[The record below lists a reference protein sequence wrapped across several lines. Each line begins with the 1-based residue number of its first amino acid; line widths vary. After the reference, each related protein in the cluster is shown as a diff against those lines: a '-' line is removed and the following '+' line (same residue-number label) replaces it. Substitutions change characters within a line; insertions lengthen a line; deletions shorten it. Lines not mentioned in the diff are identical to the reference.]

1 MRNSNAEN
9 RTRCA
14 VPGSTSQPADR
25 RVRRAGAGAFGTASH
40 TGSVTAPATSP
51 LPDAQTR
58 SQGIALRRGLAL
70 LGMTLVV
77 PGSAQLAG
85 GNERLGRIAIRVW
98 LTLIALAVLFGVLFL
113 TFRAFAIG
121 LYANPITLQALR
133 WATLVLGFG
142 WAALFVNAW
151 RIANPAALG
160 PRGRVVIPG
169 IAFVMALVIG
179 FGSWSLAAAF
189 DAQSRLFGNVFTG
202 GGKSETSDGRYNVLL
217 LGGDAGAD
225 RDGLRP
231 DTMIVASIDADT
243 GRTVLFS
250 LPRNMQWAPFPDS
263 SPLKKLYPNGY
274 WCKDQSC
281 LLNAVYTL
289 GTNNK
294 KLYPGVKNPGVQAT
308 KEVIG
313 NILGLQINYWA
324 LVDLKGFQAL
334 IDAVGGINLDVARK
348 VPIGGG
354 TDLTTGKKFP
364 IKGYIGPGK
373 NLHLNGYNALW
384 FARSREGSTDY
395 ERMARQK
402 CVLNAMA
409 KQLNPLTVV
418 TKFQEIAK
426 AGEEIVATDLPTSQ
440 IGTML
445 DLAQKG
451 RSLALSSVSFAP
463 PLIRPVKPDFAKIR
477 EIVTT
482 KIEAAEAADKKPAK
496 ETTTAPA
503 PNGSTS
509 STPKPKPTT
518 TTVKTQTD
526 DLDSVCTVS

>member
-1 MRNSNAEN
+1 M
-9 RTRCA
+9 
-14 VPGSTSQPADR
+14 
-25 RVRRAGAGAFGTASH
+25 TALE
-40 TGSVTAPATSP
+40 TSP

-58 SQGIALRRGLAL
+58 SQGIALRRGLAM
-70 LGMTLVV
+70 LGMTLIV

-85 GNERLGRIAIRVW
+85 GNERLGRFAFRVW
-98 LTLIALAVLFGVLFL
+98 QVLIALVVLFVILL
-113 TFRAFAIG
+113 LAFRAFAIG
-121 LYANPITLQALR
+121 LYANPITLQLLR

-142 WAALFVNAW
+142 WALLFVNAW
-151 RIANPAALG
+151 RIANPSAQG
-160 PRGRVVIPG
+160 PRAKIVIPG
-169 IAFVMALVIG
+169 IAFAMALIVA
-179 FGSWSLAAAF
+179 FGSWTLAGAF
-189 DAQSRLFGNVFTG
+189 NAQSQLFGTVFTG
-202 GGKSETSDGRYNVLL
+202 GGKADSSKGRYNVLL

-225 RDGLRP
+225 RTGLRP
-231 DTMIVASIDADT
+231 DTMMVASIDANT

-250 LPRNMQWAPFPDS
+250 LPRNLQWAPFPDS

-289 GTNNK
+289 AMNHK
-294 KLYPGVKNPGVQAT
+294 DLYPGVKDPGVQAT

-313 NILGLQINYWA
+313 NILGLDINYWA
-324 LVDLKGFQAL
+324 LIDLKGFKTL
-334 IDAVGGINLDVARK
+334 IDAVGGINVDVARK

-373 NLHLNGYNALW
+373 DLHLDGYHALW

-451 RSLALSSVSFAP
+451 RSLPLSSVSFTP
-463 PLIRPVKPDFAKIR
+463 PLILPLKPDFAKIR
-477 EIVTT
+477 EVVQQ
-482 KIEAAEAADKKPAK
+482 KIAASEAADAKPADNK
-496 ETTTAPA
+496 PTTTAPDGT
-503 PNGSTS
+503 PSGSPKTS
-509 STPKPKPTT
+509 PSTTK
-518 TTVKTQTD
+518 VKTQTD
-526 DLDSVCTVS
+526 DLDEVCTVS

>member
-1 MRNSNAEN
+1 M
-9 RTRCA
+9 
-14 VPGSTSQPADR
+14 
-25 RVRRAGAGAFGTASH
+25 TALE
-40 TGSVTAPATSP
+40 TSP
-51 LPDAQTR
+51 LPDAQLR
-58 SQGIALRRGLAL
+58 SQGIALRRGLTM
-70 LGMTLVV
+70 LGMTLIV

-85 GNERLGRIAIRVW
+85 GNERLGRTAVRIW
-98 LTLIALAVLFGVLFL
+98 LTLIALAALFGVLFL
-113 TFRAFAIG
+113 TFRSFAIG
-121 LYANPITLQALR
+121 LYANPITLQLLR
-133 WATLVLGFG
+133 WASLVLGLG
-142 WAALFVNAW
+142 WALLFVNAW
-151 RIANPAALG
+151 RIANPPALG

-169 IAFVMALVIG
+169 IAFVLALVVG
-179 FGSWSLAAAF
+179 FGSWNLAAAF

-202 GGKSETSDGRYNVLL
+202 GGKAETNNGRYNVLL

-225 RDGLRP
+225 REGLRP
-231 DTMIVASIDADT
+231 DTMIVASIDANT

-250 LPRNMQWAPFPDS
+250 LPRNLQWAPFPDS

-289 GTNNK
+289 ATNHKN
-294 KLYPGVKNPGVQAT
+294 LYPGVKNPGVQAT

-313 NILGLQINYWA
+313 NILGLDINYWA

-354 TDLTTGKKFP
+354 TDLTTGRKYP
-364 IKGYIGPGK
+364 IKGYVGPGK
-373 NLHLNGYNALW
+373 NLHLDGYHALW

-395 ERMARQK
+395 ERMSRQK

-409 KQLNPLTVV
+409 KQLNPVTVL

-440 IGTML
+440 LGTML

-451 RSLALSSVSFAP
+451 RSLPLSSVSFAP

-477 EIVTT
+477 QIVSQ
-482 KIEAAEAADKKPAK
+482 KIAASQAAGDKPAK
-496 ETTTAPA
+496 A
-503 PNGSTS
+503 STS
-509 STPKPKPTT
+509 PAAAPSGSSSPKPSATATAKA
-518 TTVKTQTD
+518 KTQTD
-526 DLDSVCTVS
+526 DLDDVCTVS

>member
-1 MRNSNAEN
+1 MRNSNVKNRPLGPRTVAEG
-9 RTRCA
+9 RTAR
-14 VPGSTSQPADR
+14 TSASR
-25 RVRRAGAGAFGTASH
+25 AGAFGTGGH
-40 TGSVTAPATSP
+40 TGSVTALETSP
-51 LPDAQTR
+51 LPDAQIR

-70 LGMTLVV
+70 LGMTLIV

-85 GNERLGRIAIRVW
+85 GNERLGRVAMRIW

-121 LYANPITLQALR
+121 LYANPITLQVLR
-133 WATLVLGFG
+133 WASLVLGLG
-142 WAALFVNAW
+142 WALLFVNAW
-151 RIANPAALG
+151 RIANPPALG
-160 PRGRVVIPG
+160 PRGRVVVPG
-169 IAFVMALVIG
+169 IAFVMALVVG
-179 FGSWSLAAAF
+179 YGSWTLAAAF
-189 DAQSRLFGNVFTG
+189 EAQSRLFGNVFTG
-202 GGKSETSDGRYNVLL
+202 GGKAETTGGRYNVLL

-225 RDGLRP
+225 REGLRP
-231 DTMIVASIDADT
+231 DTMMVASIDANT
-243 GRTVLFS
+243 GRTVLFG
-250 LPRNMQWAPFPDS
+250 LPRNLQWAPFPDS

-289 GTNNK
+289 AMSHKN
-294 KLYPGVKNPGVQAT
+294 LYPGVKNPGVQAT

-313 NILGLQINYWA
+313 NILGLDINYWA
-324 LVDLKGFQAL
+324 LVDLKGFQQL
-334 IDAVGGINLDVARK
+334 IDAVGGINVDVARK

-364 IKGYIGPGK
+364 IKGYVGPGK
-373 NLHLNGYNALW
+373 NLHLDGYHALW

-409 KQLNPLTVV
+409 KQLNPMTVL

-451 RSLALSSVSFAP
+451 RSLPLSSVSFTP
-463 PLIRPVKPDFAKIR
+463 PLIRPVKPDFARIRKIVSD
-477 EIVTT
+477 EI
-482 KIEAAEAADKKPAK
+482 AASQTAGDKPAQ
-496 ETTTAPA
+496 A
-503 PNGSTS
+503 STS
-509 STPKPKPTT
+509 PAAAPSGSSSPKPSTT
-518 TTVKTQTD
+518 TTKVKTRTN
-526 DLDSVCTVS
+526 DLDAVCTVS

>member
-1 MRNSNAEN
+1 M
-9 RTRCA
+9 TA
-14 VPGSTSQPADR
+14 VE
-25 RVRRAGAGAFGTASH
+25 
-40 TGSVTAPATSP
+40 TSP
-51 LPDAQTR
+51 LPDAQIR
-58 SQGIALRRGLAL
+58 SQGIALRRGLTL
-70 LGMTLVV
+70 LGMTLIV

-85 GNERLGRIAIRVW
+85 GNERLGRFAARVW
-98 LTLIALAVLFGVLFL
+98 VTLVVLALLFGALFL

-121 LYANPITLQALR
+121 LYVNPVTLQVLR
-133 WATLVLGFG
+133 WASLVLGLG
-142 WAALFVNAW
+142 WALLFVNAW
-151 RIANPAALG
+151 RIANPPALSQ
-160 PRGRVVIPG
+160 RGKVILPSV
-169 IAFVMALVIG
+169 AFVLALAVA
-179 FGSWSLAAAF
+179 FGSWTLAAAF
-189 DAQSRLFGNVFTG
+189 DAQSRLFGTVFTG
-202 GGKSETSDGRYNVLL
+202 GGKAETSSGRYNVLL

-231 DTMIVASIDADT
+231 DTMMVASIDANT

-250 LPRNMQWAPFPDS
+250 LPRNLQWAPFPDS

-289 GTNNK
+289 ATNHK
-294 KLYPGVKNPGVQAT
+294 SLYPGVKNPGVQAT
-308 KEVIG
+308 KEVIE

-324 LVDLKGFQAL
+324 LIDLKGFKQL
-334 IDAVGGINLDVARK
+334 IDAVGGIDLDVARK

-354 TDLTTGKKFP
+354 TDLTTGKKNP

-373 NLHLNGYNALW
+373 NLHLDGYHALW

-409 KQLNPLTVV
+409 KQLNPLTVL

-445 DLAQKG
+445 DLAQRG
-451 RSLALSSVSFAP
+451 RSLPLSSVSFAP
-463 PLIRPVKPDFAKIR
+463 PLILPVKPDFAKIR
-477 EIVTT
+477 QIVAQ
-482 KIEAAEAADKKPAK
+482 KIAASEAAASKPPKAS
-496 ETTTAPA
+496 TSATPSSSGSSSTVPS
-503 PNGSTS
+503 PGSTEA
-509 STPKPKPTT
+509 
-518 TTVKTQTD
+518 KTQTD
-526 DLDSVCTVS
+526 DLDDVCTVS

>member
-1 MRNSNAEN
+1 M
-9 RTRCA
+9 
-14 VPGSTSQPADR
+14 
-25 RVRRAGAGAFGTASH
+25 TALE
-40 TGSVTAPATSP
+40 TSP

-58 SQGIALRRGLAL
+58 SQSIALRRGLAM

-85 GNERLGRIAIRVW
+85 GNERLGRFAFRTWQV
-98 LTLIALAVLFGVLFL
+98 LIALAVLFAILLL
-113 TFRAFAIG
+113 TFRSFAIG
-121 LYANPITLQALR
+121 LYANPITLQLLR

-142 WAALFVNAW
+142 WALLFVNAW
-151 RIANPAALG
+151 RIANPSALS
-160 PRGRVVIPG
+160 PRGRIVIPG
-169 IAFVMALVIG
+169 IAFVMALVVA
-179 FGSWSLAAAF
+179 FGSWTLAGAF

-202 GGKSETSDGRYNVLL
+202 GGKAETSHGRYNVLL

-225 RDGLRP
+225 REGLRP
-231 DTMIVASIDADT
+231 DTMIVASIDAAT

-250 LPRNMQWAPFPDS
+250 LPRNLQWAPFPDS

-289 GTNNK
+289 ASNHK
-294 KLYPGVKNPGVQAT
+294 DLYPGVKNPGVQAT

-313 NILGLQINYWA
+313 NILGLDINYWA

-334 IDAVGGINLDVARK
+334 IDAVGGIDLDVARK

-354 TDLTTGKKFP
+354 TDLTTGKKYP

-373 NLHLNGYNALW
+373 DLHLDGYHALW

-395 ERMARQK
+395 ERMSRQK
-402 CVLNAMA
+402 CVLNAMV
-409 KQLNPLTVV
+409 KQLNPVTVI

-440 IGTML
+440 LGTML

-451 RSLALSSVSFAP
+451 KSLPLSSVSFAP
-463 PLIRPVKPDFAKIR
+463 PLILPVKPDFAKIR
-477 EIVTT
+477 QVVSQ
-482 KIEAAEAADKKPAK
+482 KIAASEAAGDKPADKPTSA
-496 ETTTAPA
+496 A
-503 PNGSTS
+503 PNGTTSASPKPSSS
-509 STPKPKPTT
+509 STA
-518 TTVKTQTD
+518 VKTQTD
-526 DLDSVCTVS
+526 DLDDVCKVS

>member
-1 MRNSNAEN
+1 
-9 RTRCA
+9 
-14 VPGSTSQPADR
+14 
-25 RVRRAGAGAFGTASH
+25 
-40 TGSVTAPATSP
+40 VTAVETSP

-58 SQGIALRRGLAL
+58 SQGIALRRGLTM
-70 LGMTLVV
+70 LGMTLIV

-85 GNERLGRIAIRVW
+85 GNERLGRFAFRIW
-98 LTLIALAVLFGVLFL
+98 LGLIALAVLFLVLFL
-113 TFRAFAIG
+113 TFRSFAIG
-121 LYANPITLQALR
+121 LYANPVTLQVLR
-133 WATLVLGFG
+133 WASLVLGFG
-142 WAALFVNAW
+142 WALLFVNAW
-151 RIANPAALG
+151 RIANPPALG

-169 IAFVMALVIG
+169 IAFATALVVAL
-179 FGSWSLAAAF
+179 GSWNLAAAF

-202 GGKSETSDGRYNVLL
+202 GGKAETSGGRYNVLL

-225 RDGLRP
+225 REGLRP
-231 DTMIVASIDADT
+231 DTMIVASIDAST

-250 LPRNMQWAPFPDS
+250 LPRNLQWAPFPDS

-289 GTNNK
+289 GSNNK

-313 NILGLQINYWA
+313 NILGLEINYWA

-354 TDLTTGKKFP
+354 TDLTTGRKYP

-373 NLHLNGYNALW
+373 DLHLDGYHALW

-451 RSLALSSVSFAP
+451 RSLPLSSVSFAP

-477 EIVTT
+477 EIVKT
-482 KIEAAEAADKKPAK
+482 KIAASQAAGEKPA
-496 ETTTAPA
+496 TTSPTASPD
-503 PNGSTS
+503 GSAS
-509 STPKPKPTT
+509 AKPKPSATT

-526 DLDSVCTVS
+526 DLDAVCTVS

>member
-1 MRNSNAEN
+1 M
-9 RTRCA
+9 TA
-14 VPGSTSQPADR
+14 VE
-25 RVRRAGAGAFGTASH
+25 
-40 TGSVTAPATSP
+40 TSP

-58 SQGIALRRGLAL
+58 SQGIALRRGLAM
-70 LGMTLVV
+70 LGMTLIV

-85 GNERLGRIAIRVW
+85 GNERLGRVALRVW
-98 LTLIALAVLFGVLFL
+98 ATLIVLAVLFGVLFL
-113 TFRAFAIG
+113 TFRSFAIG
-121 LYANPITLQALR
+121 LYANTLTLQVLR
-133 WATLVLGFG
+133 WASLVLGLG
-142 WAALFVNAW
+142 WVLLFVNAW
-151 RIANPAALG
+151 RIANPPALG
-160 PRGRVVIPG
+160 PRGKVALPV
-169 IAFVMALVIG
+169 IAFVLALGVG
-179 FGSWSLAAAF
+179 FSSWTLAGAF

-202 GGKSETSDGRYNVLL
+202 GGKAETNGGRYNVLL

-225 RDGLRP
+225 REGLRP
-231 DTMIVASIDADT
+231 DTMIVASIDANT

-250 LPRNMQWAPFPDS
+250 LPRNLQHAPFPDS
-263 SPLKKLYPNGY
+263 SPLKKLYPDGY

-289 GTNNK
+289 ATNHKN
-294 KLYPGVKNPGVQAT
+294 LYPGVKNPGVQAT
-308 KEVIG
+308 KEVIE

-354 TDLTTGKKFP
+354 TNLTTGKKYP
-364 IKGYIGPGK
+364 ITGWIGPGK
-373 NLHLNGYNALW
+373 NLHLDGHRALW

-402 CVLNAMA
+402 CVLNAMV
-409 KQLNPLTVV
+409 KQLNPVTVI

-445 DLAQKG
+445 DLAQRG
-451 RSLALSSVSFAP
+451 RSLPLSSVSFAP

-477 EIVTT
+477 EVVKA
-482 KIEAAEAADKKPAK
+482 KIAASEAAGDKPAK
-496 ETTTAPA
+496 TTSSAPTPSGGTSA
-503 PNGSTS
+503 SSSPKPSTS
-509 STPKPKPTT
+509 STQ
-518 TTVKTQTD
+518 VKTQTD
-526 DLDSVCTVS
+526 DLDEVCTVS

>member
-1 MRNSNAEN
+1 M
-9 RTRCA
+9 
-14 VPGSTSQPADR
+14 
-25 RVRRAGAGAFGTASH
+25 TAL
-40 TGSVTAPATSP
+40 TTSP
-51 LPDAQTR
+51 LPDAQAR
-58 SQGIALRRGLAL
+58 SQGIALRRGLAM

-85 GNERLGRIAIRVW
+85 GNERLGRAALRIWA
-98 LTLIALAVLFGVLFL
+98 TLIVLAVLFGVLFL
-113 TFRAFAIG
+113 TFRSFAIG
-121 LYANPITLQALR
+121 LYANPVTLQILR
-133 WATLVLGFG
+133 WASLALGLG
-142 WAALFVNAW
+142 WAALFINAW
-151 RIANPAALG
+151 RIANPPALG

-179 FGSWSLAAAF
+179 FGSWTLAAAF

-202 GGKSETSDGRYNVLL
+202 GGKAETSNGRYNVLL

-225 RDGLRP
+225 RSGLRP
-231 DTMIVASIDADT
+231 DTMIVASIDANT

-250 LPRNMQWAPFPDS
+250 LPRNLQWAPFPDS

-294 KLYPGVKNPGVQAT
+294 KLYPGVKEPGVQAT

-373 NLHLNGYNALW
+373 DLHLNGYNALW

-402 CVLNAMA
+402 CVLNAMV
-409 KQLNPLTVV
+409 KQLNPLTVI

-451 RSLALSSVSFAP
+451 RSLPLSSVSFAP
-463 PLIRPVKPDFAKIR
+463 PLILPVKPDFPKIR
-477 EIVTT
+477 EIVKT
-482 KIEAAEAADKKPAK
+482 KIAASEAASAKPTKAATTPA
-496 ETTTAPA
+496 ASPS
-503 PNGSTS
+503 GSAS
-509 STPKPKPTT
+509 SSPKPKPTT
-518 TTVKTQTD
+518 TKVKTQTD